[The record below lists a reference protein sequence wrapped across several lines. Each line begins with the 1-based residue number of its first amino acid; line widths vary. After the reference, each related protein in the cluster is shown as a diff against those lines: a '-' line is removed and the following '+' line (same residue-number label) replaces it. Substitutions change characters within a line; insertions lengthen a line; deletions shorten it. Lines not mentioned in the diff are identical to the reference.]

1 MEGKC
6 IAFSSV
12 LLSNLDTENQSHI
25 GTLTSAIGSAIC
37 KNYFRVHKWKGKQT
51 SCFLNI
57 VCLWN
62 LKLALESILALSISA
77 LKTERVPSDSHLGKL
92 DNNTYLAL

>member
-1 MEGKC
+1 MEDKC

-12 LLSNLDTENQSHI
+12 LLSKLDTGNPSHI
-25 GTLTSAIGSAIC
+25 GTFTSAIGSAIC
-37 KNYFRVHKWKGKQT
+37 KKYFRVCELKGKQT

-77 LKTERVPSDSHLGKL
+77 LKMERVPSDSHLDEL
-92 DNNTYLAL
+92 DSKIYLAL

>member
-6 IAFSSV
+6 TAFSSV
-12 LLSNLDTENQSHI
+12 LLSNLDAENPSYI
-25 GTLTSAIGSAIC
+25 GTPTSAIGSAIW
-37 KNYFRVHKWKGKQT
+37 KNYFRVHEWKGKQT

-77 LKTERVPSDSHLGKL
+77 LKMGRVPSDSHLGKL
-92 DNNTYLAL
+92 DSKIYLAL